1 MESVTPLEVVA
12 NEVRMLIVF
21 IHYLTDDTSVSNS
34 SQTLKATYIGT
45 YERWQADW
53 SKMSWQLLSVE
64 SQDH

>member
-1 MESVTPLEVVA
+1 
-12 NEVRMLIVF
+12 MLIVF